1 MKPEHAGRSR
11 NGIQLEKVLAHP
23 PEQVWQA
30 LTDPHAL
37 AQWLLPT
44 TFKPK
49 SGHRFRFTRASD
61 RGKPEKVRCQV
72 VELDAPRRLAY
83 TWQAE
88 SEDAPTLVTWTLE
101 AVAEGTC
108 LRLEHTG
115 METSCAYHRGSG
127 NAVVHDWMRSLARF
141 LSSPGL
147 QASQRQ
153 IGRIAL
159 QRQGKTFLALRSTTL
174 CRFHSSCS
182 NHEEEFCDG
191 F

>member
-11 NGIQLEKVLAHP
+11 NGIQLEKVMAHS

-44 TFKPK
+44 TFKPRR
-49 SGHRFRFTRASD
+49 GHRFRFTRMSD

-115 METSCAYHRGSG
+115 MEMSCAYLGGS
-127 NAVVHDWMRSLARF
+127 NKSVVNHWVCSLALF
-141 LSSPGL
+141 LSSSGL
-147 QASQRQ
+147 QAGQ
-153 IGRIAL
+153 IKTGRIAL
-159 QRQGKTFLALRSTTL
+159 QGQRTVSSKECYSSLRAYAGASFGRECL
-174 CRFHSSCS
+174 HQ
-182 NHEEEFCDG
+182 
-191 F
+191 